1 MARATLRTFF
11 MVLLDL
17 NVYKRDLET
26 KCIEQDETILELQQ
40 NVAVLQE
47 RVVDGMSDTQKAVQ
61 IRKAQAI
68 KQLVGSMG
76 EDVVD
81 FDNRDMNK
89 LGELSNTDK
98 N

>member
-1 MARATLRTFF
+1 